1 LIEDKQKY
9 IEKYMGRSK
18 EKGESRKKHKNI
30 RTEIERK
37 PRWNVR
43 EVMKYCY

>member
-1 LIEDKQKY
+1 LKNRWGEV
-9 IEKYMGRSK
+9 RRK
-18 EKGESRKKHKNI
+18 EKAGKKHKNI

-37 PRWNVR
+37 PRWNGR